1 MSMSRCQPV
10 MATMVT
16 STKPARKT
24 SPGEGPKV
32 PGPNGN
38 GSKRHDGFP
47 GPDSRG
53 NRYRI
58 GMWVGLASVA
68 MMFTSLSSAYI
79 VRSASSNDWT
89 PLPMPRVLLLS
100 TALLVGSS
108 VTLEAARRRL
118 RAGLG
123 AAYKQWL
130 AITVV
135 LGLAFVAAQLVA
147 WRQLARQGI
156 YLASNPHSSFFYLLT
171 GAHGVHLLG
180 GLLGL
185 TFLWL
190 RWRRPMNDT
199 TETTST
205 VKRKAATDAVTVYWH
220 FMDALWIYLF
230 LLLFLWR

>member
-1 MSMSRCQPV
+1 
-10 MATMVT
+10 MATMV
-16 STKPARKT
+16 STRPISKT
-24 SPGEGPKV
+24 SPGGSPKI

-38 GSKRHDGFP
+38 GSKRHGGFRDP
-47 GPDSRG
+47 ESQA

-79 VRSASSNDWT
+79 VRSSSSTDWVS
-89 PLPMPRVLLLS
+89 LPMPKILLAS
-100 TALLVGSS
+100 TALIVGSS
-108 VTLEAARRRL
+108 VTIEIARRKL
-118 RAGLG
+118 KAALSGPYTKWLLATVLLG
-123 AAYKQWL
+123 AGF
-130 AITVV
+130 VV
-135 LGLAFVAAQLVA
+135 AQVIA
-147 WRQLARQGI
+147 WRQLARQGV

-171 GAHGVHLLG
+171 GAHAVHLFG

-190 RWRRPMNDT
+190 RSRRQL
-199 TETTST
+199 TEAAPLAT
-205 VKRKAATDAVTVYWH
+205 RKAATDAVTIYWH

>member
-1 MSMSRCQPV
+1 
-10 MATMVT
+10 MVT

-24 SPGEGPKV
+24 SPGSGPKI

-38 GSKRHDGFP
+38 GSKRHGDFRDP
-47 GPDSRG
+47 ESQG

-79 VRSASSNDWT
+79 VRSASSNDWVS
-89 PLPMPRVLLLS
+89 LPMPKVLLAS
-100 TALLVGSS
+100 TALMLGSS
-108 VTLEAARRRL
+108 VTIEIARRKL
-118 RAGLG
+118 KAALEKPYAKWLFVTVLLG
-123 AAYKQWL
+123 VGF
-130 AITVV
+130 VV
-135 LGLAFVAAQLVA
+135 AQVFA

-156 YLASNPHSSFFYLLT
+156 YVASNPHSSFFYLLT
-171 GAHGVHLLG
+171 GAHAVHLFG

-185 TFLWL
+185 SFLWL
-190 RWRRPMNDT
+190 RSRRQVV
-199 TETTST
+199 ETAL
-205 VKRKAATDAVTVYWH
+205 VAKRKAATDAVTIYWH

>member
-1 MSMSRCQPV
+1 
-10 MATMVT
+10 MATMV
-16 STKPARKT
+16 STRPVKKT
-24 SPGEGPKV
+24 GPGGGPKI

-38 GSKRHDGFP
+38 GSKRHGGFRDP
-47 GPDSRG
+47 ESQA

-79 VRSASSNDWT
+79 VRSASANDWAS
-89 PLPMPRVLLLS
+89 LPMPKILLAS
-100 TALLVGSS
+100 TALILGSS
-108 VTLEAARRRL
+108 VTIELARRKL
-118 RAGLG
+118 RAALNGPYAKWLFVTVLLG
-123 AAYKQWL
+123 
-130 AITVV
+130 IGFVV
-135 LGLAFVAAQLVA
+135 AQVLA
-147 WRQLARQGI
+147 WRQLAGQGI

-171 GAHGVHLLG
+171 GAHAVHLFG

-190 RWRRPMNDT
+190 RSRRHL
-199 TETTST
+199 TEPAPIA
-205 VKRKAATDAVTVYWH
+205 KRKAATDAVTVYWH

>member
-1 MSMSRCQPV
+1 
-10 MATMVT
+10 MVT

-24 SPGEGPKV
+24 SPGGGPKI

-38 GSKRHDGFP
+38 GSKRHDDFRDP
-47 GPDSRG
+47 ESQG

-100 TALLVGSS
+100 TALILGSS
-108 VTLEAARRRL
+108 VTLEVARRKL
-118 RAGLG
+118 KAGLS
-123 AAYKQWL
+123 ALYKQWL
-130 AITVV
+130 LITVI
-135 LGLAFVAAQLVA
+135 LGLAFLVAQLFA
-147 WRQLARQGI
+147 WRQLVRQGI

-171 GAHGVHLLG
+171 GAHGVHLMG

-185 TFLWL
+185 LFLSV
-190 RWRRPMNDT
+190 RWRRPRIDA
-199 TETTST
+199 TEKTSIA
-205 VKRKAATDAVTVYWH
+205 KRKAATDAVTVYWH

>member
-1 MSMSRCQPV
+1 
-10 MATMVT
+10 MATMV
-16 STKPARKT
+16 STRPGVKT
-24 SPGEGPKV
+24 SPGGGPKI

-38 GSKRHDGFP
+38 GSKHRGGFHDP
-47 GPDSRG
+47 EAKA

-79 VRSASSNDWT
+79 VRSASSNDWVS
-89 PLPMPRVLLLS
+89 LPMPKILLAS
-100 TALLVGSS
+100 TALILGSS
-108 VTLEAARRRL
+108 VTIEIARRRL
-118 RAGLG
+118 KAALG
-123 AAYKQWL
+123 GPYAMWL
-130 AITVV
+130 FVTVL
-135 LGLAFVAAQLVA
+135 LGVGFVVAQVFA
-147 WRQLARQGI
+147 WRQLARQGV

-171 GAHGVHLLG
+171 GAHAVHLLG

-190 RWRRPMNDT
+190 RSRGQV
-199 TETTST
+199 TETALLA
-205 VKRKAATDAVTVYWH
+205 KRKAATDAVTIYWH